1 MFKSLP
7 ILLAALLVTPVS
19 SFAADAIKID
29 VYLGGSL
36 KQSVSLAGPNAV
48 AKFSPNGMP
57 NTMIEFR
64 LIAPEPIIIE
74 MKETTNDG
82 SAPEAIGRIKLH
94 TPGSSI
100 AVADIKGSKFH
111 HPYVLTRID

>member
-19 SFAADAIKID
+19 SFAADTIKID

-94 TPGSSI
+94 APGSSI
-100 AVADIKGSKFH
+100 AVADIKGNKFH